1 MSNQDNHSA
10 PHSAPSTLQPLIVIL
25 GLLLAVGFLIALFT
39 GKPVTEEVPAA
50 VAKVTEAVA
59 PVAAVAVAEPVTAHV
74 ARTGDEVVKGV
85 CAMCHAAG
93 LMNAPTIGNAEQ
105 WAPRIAQG
113 YDTIVKNAINGVR
126 SMPARGGN
134 PDLTDAEVAEAVIV
148 MANASGANFE
158 LPKAEA
164 K

>member
-1 MSNQDNHSA
+1 MSNHDNHST
-10 PHSAPSTLQPLIVIL
+10 PSTLQPLMVIL
-25 GLLLAVGFLIALFT
+25 GLLLVVGFLISLFM
-39 GKPVTEEVPAA
+39 KPAAEPTPAA
-50 VAKVTEAVA
+50 VAKVTEAVK
-59 PVAAVAVAEPVTAHV
+59 PVAAVAVAEPAAEHV
-74 ARTGDEVVKGV
+74 ARTGDDVVKGV
-85 CAMCHAAG
+85 CAMCHQAG

-113 YDTIVKNAINGVR
+113 YETLVQNAIKGVR

-134 PDLTDAEVAEAVIV
+134 PDLTDAEVAEAVVV
-148 MANASGANFE
+148 MANASGASFE